1 MEIITL
7 ALIILILIVLGCKKT
22 CIKTK
27 SKKIYIIF
35 GTKHCGYTVKQI
47 KHLENKRK
55 MEEFEYQ
62 DIRNNKEYEKLNVDG
77 VPCIYNKRTQKHIVG
92 YHVYKDIVNKLK

>member
-1 MEIITL
+1 MDIITL
-7 ALIILILIVLGCKKT
+7 TLIILIMIVLGCKRT
-22 CIKTK
+22 CNKTK

-47 KHLENKRK
+47 KHLESKRK
-55 MEEFEYQ
+55 MNEFEYQ
-62 DIRNNKEYEKLNVDG
+62 DIRNNKMYENLNVDG

-92 YHVYKDIVNKLK
+92 YHEYNDIVKKLK